1 MSSKHARL
9 FTFFVSPY
17 LFLTACNKSPVRPEA
32 IDESPEA
39 KSKGANL
46 IVSDAKHSIP
56 EILGKAF
63 TTSTSGTRMLLVE
76 PGVFSMGSPEHEQGR
91 ETIETLHEVNLT
103 KHFWLG
109 VNELTR
115 LEWEKVMNP
124 IEPSISNDTEVDEDK
139 VSKDPFSDLTRPH
152 YPKVQVSW
160 VEAMEFCQKLTALE
174 SKAGKLPANY
184 TYTLPTEAQW
194 EFSCRAGTS
203 TATAFGNSLGP
214 GDASIDPQRPYG
226 AVAKARIPKQ
236 LKRVGKYK
244 PNSWGFYD
252 MHGNAAEWC
261 RDFFFARY
269 PSGSITDPLYDKPT
283 GLKVKRGGSYFLG
296 GVSARS
302 AKRGSDAP
310 NRRSESLGFRIA
322 LVSN

>member
-1 MSSKHARL
+1 MSFKHARI

-46 IVSDAKHSIP
+46 IVSDSKHSIP

-76 PGVFSMGSPEHEQGR
+76 PGVFRMGSPEHEQGR
-91 ETIETLHEVNLT
+91 ESIESLHEVNLT

-124 IEPSISNDTEVDEDK
+124 IEPSISNDLEVDEDK
-139 VSKDPFSDLTRPH
+139 VSEDPFSDLTRPH

-160 VEAMEFCQKLTALE
+160 VEAM
-174 SKAGKLPANY
+174 
-184 TYTLPTEAQW
+184 
-194 EFSCRAGTS
+194 
-203 TATAFGNSLGP
+203 
-214 GDASIDPQRPYG
+214 D
-226 AVAKARIPKQ
+226 
-236 LKRVGKYK
+236 
-244 PNSWGFYD
+244 
-252 MHGNAAEWC
+252 
-261 RDFFFARY
+261 
-269 PSGSITDPLYDKPT
+269 
-283 GLKVKRGGSYFLG
+283 
-296 GVSARS
+296 
-302 AKRGSDAP
+302 
-310 NRRSESLGFRIA
+310 
-322 LVSN
+322 

>member
-1 MSSKHARL
+1 MSFKRARI

-63 TTSTSGTRMLLVE
+63 TTSTSGTPMLLVE
-76 PGVFSMGSPEHEQGR
+76 SGVFRMGSPEHEQGR

-124 IEPSISNDTEVDEDK
+124 IKPSISNDTEVDEDN
-139 VSKDPFSDLTRPH
+139 VSEDPFSDLTRPH
-152 YPKVQVSW
+152 YPK
-160 VEAMEFCQKLTALE
+160 F
-174 SKAGKLPANY
+174 
-184 TYTLPTEAQW
+184 
-194 EFSCRAGTS
+194 
-203 TATAFGNSLGP
+203 
-214 GDASIDPQRPYG
+214 
-226 AVAKARIPKQ
+226 
-236 LKRVGKYK
+236 
-244 PNSWGFYD
+244 
-252 MHGNAAEWC
+252 
-261 RDFFFARY
+261 
-269 PSGSITDPLYDKPT
+269 
-283 GLKVKRGGSYFLG
+283 
-296 GVSARS
+296 
-302 AKRGSDAP
+302 
-310 NRRSESLGFRIA
+310 
-322 LVSN
+322 